1 MTIRHRSGCGG
12 RPSAGLRRWGFV
24 LLPVA
29 LLAAASPRMAE
40 AQVQASDNVRQI
52 TVDEAVEIALRR
64 NPQLLQAYSQ
74 IEMAEHNQLSAIG
87 QLLPSVNMSFGYSN
101 SSTGR
106 LDALS
111 QGIVATSYST
121 QINAGYTL
129 FNGWSRFTD
138 LKGARLGIVEQ
149 NARYREAEFQVIQ
162 AVKQA
167 YSANVAALELVAVEE
182 RRVQRQADQLEFV
195 RQQLELGRATRS
207 DSLRSQVDLNN
218 AQLALLNAE
227 NNARTRTFELTEVV
241 GSETLVGPTAEA
253 ELAMAAIPFTRDE
266 LFAMADVTAPALQA
280 ASAAVEAAE
289 AAVSSAR
296 SSYLPTISIG
306 AGYGWANQEFPPSN
320 RSWSIGLSGSYPLF
334 NGFQRETQ
342 VFRARASAD
351 QARQSERAARLNIS
365 SLLDARYATAQS
377 ALAGVDLAERNVEL
391 SEESLRVVQ
400 ERYQLGLATILEL
413 QDAQI
418 TLTQA
423 EVDLVSGRFQYEAAL
438 AGIEAL
444 LGRRLDQPQP

>member
-1 MTIRHRSGCGG
+1 M
-12 RPSAGLRRWGFV
+12 
-24 LLPVA
+24 
-29 LLAAASPRMAE
+29 AA

-167 YSANVAALELVAVEE
+167 YAANVAALELVAVEE

-195 RQQLELGRATRS
+195 WGRPPRRNSRWPRAPSPATNC
-207 DSLRSQVDLNN
+207 SQWP
-218 AQLALLNAE
+218 
-227 NNARTRTFELTEVV
+227 R
-241 GSETLVGPTAEA
+241 
-253 ELAMAAIPFTRDE
+253 
-266 LFAMADVTAPALQA
+266 
-280 ASAAVEAAE
+280 
-289 AAVSSAR
+289 
-296 SSYLPTISIG
+296 
-306 AGYGWANQEFPPSN
+306 
-320 RSWSIGLSGSYPLF
+320 
-334 NGFQRETQ
+334 
-342 VFRARASAD
+342 
-351 QARQSERAARLNIS
+351 
-365 SLLDARYATAQS
+365 
-377 ALAGVDLAERNVEL
+377 
-391 SEESLRVVQ
+391 
-400 ERYQLGLATILEL
+400 
-413 QDAQI
+413 
-418 TLTQA
+418 
-423 EVDLVSGRFQYEAAL
+423 
-438 AGIEAL
+438 
-444 LGRRLDQPQP
+444 

>member
-1 MTIRHRSGCGG
+1 MQ
-12 RPSAGLRRWGFV
+12 
-24 LLPVA
+24 
-29 LLAAASPRMAE
+29 AA
-40 AQVQASDNVRQI
+40 DNVRQI

-64 NPQLLQAYSQ
+64 NPGLLQAYSA
-74 IEMAEHNQLSAIG
+74 IEMAEHNRLSAIG

-167 YSANVAALELVAVEE
+167 YSANVAARELVAVEE

-218 AQLALLNAE
+218 AQLALLNAQ
-227 NNARTRTFELTEVV
+227 NNARTRTFELTEVI
-241 GSETLVGPTAEA
+241 GSESLVGPTAEA
-253 ELAMAAIPFTRDE
+253 ELAMASIPFTRDE

-280 ASAAVEAAE
+280 ASVAVEAAE

-296 SSYLPTISIG
+296 SSYLPTISVG

-320 RSWSIGLSGSYPLF
+320 RSWSFSLRGSYPLF

-351 QARQSERAARLNIS
+351 QARQAERAAQLNLS

-377 ALAGVDLAERNVEL
+377 ALASVDLAERNVEL

-423 EVDLVSGRFQYEAAL
+423 EVDLVRGRFEYEAAV

-444 LGRRLDQPQP
+444 LGRRLDQP

>member
-1 MTIRHRSGCGG
+1 MTTRHRSGCGG
-12 RPSAGLRRWGFV
+12 RPSAGLCRWGLV
-24 LLPVA
+24 LLPGL
-29 LLAAASPRMAE
+29 LLAAASPRA
-40 AQVQASDNVRQI
+40 AAGQVQASDNVRQV

-64 NPQLLQAYSQ
+64 NPLLLQAYSS
-74 IEMAEHNQLSAIG
+74 IEMAEHNRLSAIG
-87 QLLPSVNMSFGYSN
+87 QLLPAVNMSFGYSN

-138 LKGARLGIVEQ
+138 LKGARLGVVEQ
-149 NARYREAEFQVIQ
+149 NARYRETEFQVIQ
-162 AVKQA
+162 LVKQA
-167 YSANVAALELVAVEE
+167 YAANVAARELVGVEE

-218 AQLALLNAE
+218 AQLALLNAQ
-227 NNARTRTFELTEVV
+227 NLARTRTFELTEVI
-241 GSETLVGPTAEA
+241 GSETLVAPTAEA
-253 ELAMAAIPFTRDE
+253 ELAVTAIPFTRDE
-266 LFAMADVTAPALQA
+266 LFAIADVSAPGLQA
-280 ASAAVEAAE
+280 ASVAVEAAE

-296 SSYLPTISIG
+296 SSYLPSVTLG

-320 RSWSIGLSGSYPLF
+320 RSWSLSLRGSYPLF

-342 VFRARASAD
+342 LFRARASAD
-351 QARQSERAARLNIS
+351 QARQSERAARLNLS

-377 ALAGVDLAERNVEL
+377 ALAVVDFAAQNVEL

-423 EVDLVSGRFQYEAAL
+423 EVDLVRGRFDYDVAV

-444 LGRRLDQPQP
+444 LGRRLDEQP

>member
-1 MTIRHRSGCGG
+1 MTIRHRCGCGD
-12 RPSAGLRRWGFV
+12 RPSAGLRRWGFILLPAV
-24 LLPVA
+24 LLA
-29 LLAAASPRMAE
+29 GASPRMAA
-40 AQVQASDNVRQI
+40 AQVQASDNARQI

-64 NPQLLQAYSQ
+64 NPRLIQAYST
-74 IEMAEHNQLSAIG
+74 IEMAEHNRLSAYG
-87 QLLPSVNMSFGYSN
+87 ALLPGVNAFFSYSN

-121 QINAGYTL
+121 RLQANYTL
-129 FNGWSRFTD
+129 FDGWGRFTN
-138 LKGARLGIVEQ
+138 LKSARLGVVEQ

-162 AVKQA
+162 QVKQA
-167 YSANVAALELVAVEE
+167 YAAAVATRDLVAVEE

-218 AQLALLNAE
+218 AQLALLTE
-227 NNARTRTFELTEVV
+227 QNNARTRTFELTEVI
-241 GSETLVGPTAEA
+241 GSETLVGPTVEA
-253 ELAMAAIPFTRDE
+253 ELAMAAIPYTRDE
-266 LFAMADVTAPALQA
+266 LFAMADVAAPALEA
-280 ASAAVEAAE
+280 ASLAVEAAE
-289 AAVSSAR
+289 AAVSGAR
-296 SSYLPTISIG
+296 SSYLPTISLG

-342 VFRARASAD
+342 LFRARASAD
-351 QARQSERAARLNIS
+351 QARQEERAVRLNIS

-423 EVDLVSGRFQYEAAL
+423 EVDLVRGRFDYEVAV

-444 LGRRLDQPQP
+444 LGRRLDPQP